1 MGCMIMELMEAIQES
16 EGRAERM
23 VLTVL
28 EGEAVSEKAL
38 VVDGEIVWKAGKT
51 DTSADMKRT

>member
-28 EGEAVSEKAL
+28 EGEAGI
-38 VVDGEIVWKAGKT
+38 GEGIGCRW
-51 DTSADMKRT
+51 

>member
-1 MGCMIMELMEAIQES
+1 MGRMIMELMEAIQES

-23 VLTVL
+23 VLTVM

-38 VVDGEIVWKAGKT
+38 IINGEIVWERRILPQT
-51 DTSADMKRT
+51 